1 MVYNFLLALL
11 LIFITII
18 AVYNY
23 SSLESIQPYLEQIK
37 SSYNEELI
45 YSISLANSVESC
57 PSDTKPLVLGTYY
70 GTNQGCINKNEITKG
85 QCGIW
90 NKVLSACQD
99 INEAFI
105 SNINTIFGS
114 VLCVKTNKFNYT
126 EMLNE
131 NMIINNTKECQIG
144 KKKCGIIDTNSNIY
158 CVDEKEECP
167 VNGIRIDNYNL
178 REDYISIPF
187 NRDGMFLHYTNK
199 NTDSKILTTSFK
211 ISEGFPCVHPYEINT
226 NFRQYILDKVYD
238 NYTCRTNISNY
249 YTDPRYTQIVS
260 INKESL
266 YKENNIPVFLLSNYT
281 HYTLNTNVQLYS
293 LNYIGINEKCNF
305 NLNYESNL
313 SLINIS
319 NAMHYILMPYVR
331 FCVTFYIFST
341 FVKILKFW
349 NFDHFTFR
357 LDYILMILL
366 FLCCILAAFSYIM
379 LRMYNTINSSCAEGD
394 EILSRELE
402 WINETINNSKRDD
415 LIMISF
421 SIACIVL
428 VLVSMMIG
436 RYGLNIEKKIK
447 RFGEKPKEEK
457 TNTSIEMKEKIQTN
471 SNISISDITKGNL
484 IDDSTIV
491 LEQQIT
497 TSKVNSSF
505 SEINLY

>member
-23 SSLESIQPYLEQIK
+23 SSLDIIQPYLEQTRA
-37 SSYNEELI
+37 SYNEELI
-45 YSISLANSVESC
+45 YSISLADSVESC
-57 PSDTKPLVLGTYY
+57 PSNTKPLLLGTYY
-70 GTNQGCINKNEITKG
+70 GTHQGCIDKNEITKG

-90 NKVLSACQD
+90 NKVLSSCQD
-99 INEAFI
+99 INETFTT
-105 SNINTIFGS
+105 NINTIFGN
-114 VLCVKTNKFNYT
+114 VLCVKTNKLNYT
-126 EMLNE
+126 EMVNE

-144 KKKCGIIDTNSNIY
+144 TKKCGIIDTNSNIY

-167 VNGIRIDNYNL
+167 INDIIIDNYNSK
-178 REDYISIPF
+178 DDFISIPF
-187 NRDGMFLHYTNK
+187 NRDGMYLHFTNNK
-199 NTDSKILTTSFK
+199 TNSKILTTAFK
-211 ISEGFPCVHPYEINT
+211 ISEGLPCVHPYEINT
-226 NFRQYILDKVYD
+226 NFRQYIIDKVYD
-238 NYTCRTNISNY
+238 NYTCRTNLTKY

-266 YKENNIPVFLLSNYT
+266 YQENNIPVFLLKNFT
-281 HYTLNTNVQLYS
+281 QYTLNTNVQLYY
-293 LNYIGINEKCNF
+293 LNYIGINVKCNF
-305 NLNYESNL
+305 TLNYESNL
-313 SLINIS
+313 SLINNS
-319 NAMHYILMPYVR
+319 NAMHYILMPFVR

-366 FLCCILAAFSYIM
+366 LLCCILATFSYIM
-379 LRMYNTINSSCAEGD
+379 LRMYNTINSSCAGD
-394 EILSRELE
+394 DFILTRELE
-402 WINETINNSKRDD
+402 VINETVNNSKRDD

-428 VLVSMMIG
+428 ALVSMMIG

-447 RFGEKPKEEK
+447 RFGEKLKEEK
-457 TNTSIEMKEKIQTN
+457 TITSIEMKEKIQIN
-471 SNISISDITKGNL
+471 PNLSISDISKGKL

-491 LEQQIT
+491 LEQQIS

-505 SEINLY
+505 SEINLD